1 MKWISFYI
9 TFLLLNITSFAQ
21 GHFVLSYSGN
31 GLDHMNLYVMAAT
44 INGTNLD
51 IGDEIAV
58 FDGTICC
65 AKTILTQP
73 IVFTNS
79 NTYITLQ
86 ASKADPSSS
95 EEGFTPGNV
104 IIYKFWD
111 SSAGIEISNVATQ
124 YFDPDTEATLPAPTF
139 TPGGTATLKLSYTN
153 ISNQAPVANAGADQT
168 VNEGVA
174 VTLDGST
181 SSDPDNNTLTY
192 LWTAPSGI
200 TLNSTTAAKPTFTAP
215 EVMTN
220 QSYTFSLIVN
230 DGTVYSTADQVIV
243 TVRQVNKAPV
253 ANAGTDQSV
262 NESVTVTL
270 DGSASSD
277 PDNNTLTYSWTA
289 PTGITLNST
298 TAAKPTFT
306 APEVMTNQ
314 SYTFSLIVNDGTVNS
329 TADQVIVTVRQV
341 NKAPVA
347 NAGVD
352 QTVNEGVVVTLDGS
366 ASSDPDN
373 NTLTYSWTAPTGIT
387 LNSTTAAKPTF
398 TAPEVMT
405 NQSYTF
411 SLVVNDGTVNSTA
424 DQVVITVRQVNKAPV
439 ANAGTDQSVN
449 EGVTVSLDGSA
460 SSDPDNNTL
469 TYKWTAPSGITLN
482 STTAAKPTFTAPEV
496 MTNQSYTFSLIVN
509 DGTVNSTA
517 DQVVITVRQVN
528 KAPVANAGTDQSV
541 NEGVTVSL
549 DGSASSDPDN
559 NTLTYKWTAPS
570 GITLNSTT
578 AAKPTFTAPEVMT
591 NQSYTFSLIV
601 NDGTVNSTADQV
613 VITVRQVNKAPVAN
627 AGTDQSV
634 NEGVTVSLD
643 GSASSDPDNNTLTY
657 KWTAPSGITLNST
670 TAAKPTFTA
679 PEVMTNQ
686 SYTFSLIVNDGTV
699 NSTADQVVI
708 TVRQVNKAPV
718 ANAGT
723 DQSVNEGVTVS
734 LDGSA
739 SSDPDNNTLTY
750 KWTAPS
756 GITLNSTT
764 AAKPTFTAPE
774 VMINQNYTFSLVVN
788 DGTVNSTADQVI
800 VTVRQ
805 VNKAPVANAGTDQ
818 SVEKNTL
825 YTLDGSSSSDPD
837 GDALTYLWSAPA
849 GITLSSNIVAKPT
862 FTTPAT
868 VSPANYTFTLTV
880 NDGKLNSASDQVIIT
895 IKQTNQAPEAKAGVD
910 QSIDE
915 GVLATLDGSASTD
928 PDGDALVY
936 LWVAPLGITLS
947 SISAAKPTF
956 TAPEVLANQSYT
968 FTLTVNDGTVNST
981 ADQVIVTVRQVNK
994 APVANAGTDQTVNEG
1009 VTVTLDGSASSDPD
1023 NNTLTYSWTAPTG
1036 ITLNS
1041 TTAAKPTFTAPQV
1054 LTDQNYAFS
1063 LIVSDGTLNSI
1074 ADQVILT
1081 VKHINKSP
1089 TANAGVDQ
1097 NVNEGSFVTL
1107 DGSNSSDPE
1116 NNTLTY
1122 LWTAPTGITLSS
1134 NSAARPTFTAPEVM
1148 TDQNY
1153 TFSLVVN
1160 DGTGN
1165 STTDQVIITVKQIN
1179 KVPIANAGP
1188 DQTGNEGALITLD
1201 ASASSDLDNNPLSYK
1216 WTAPSGIILSST
1228 TVAKPTFTAPQVLTD
1243 QSYTFSLIV
1252 NDGIA
1257 NSLADQVYITIRQ
1270 INKAPVLTSSKS
1282 FSVNENLPQEFL
1294 LEGTDAENDP
1304 INFTF
1309 DNLPSFLHLTK
1320 KTNTSAILSG
1330 TFTNQYVG
1338 VNSYNL
1344 NLSDGVSTTKE
1355 ILTIIVTNVDGGPYV
1370 KDSIKNVSV
1379 NKGAIDIVIDLKLV
1393 FADNNQA
1400 DILNYSVSSNTNDK
1414 IVTAKIAGTNLTLSF
1429 SKEFTGLSQIIIKA
1443 SSNGKEAQS
1452 KFNVDVNIPT
1462 GIGNLVHNPEVLIY
1476 PNPTEGDVHLRFK
1489 EIPEENETWVYIYNT
1504 SGKLMIKSLVR
1515 DTEEILKLN
1524 GYAPGVYLIQIA
1536 LPKPKTY
1543 KVILR

>member
-9 TFLLLNITSFAQ
+9 AFLLLNIASFAQ

-31 GLDHMNLYVMAAT
+31 GLEHMNLYVVTAT

-65 AKTILTQP
+65 AKAILTQP
-73 IVFTNS
+73 IVITDP
-79 NTYITLQ
+79 NTFITLK

-95 EEGFTPGNV
+95 EEGFTPGNA
-104 IIYKFWD
+104 ILYKFWD

-139 TPGGTATLKLSYTN
+139 TPEGSATLKLSYTN
-153 ISNQAPVANAGADQT
+153 ITNQAPVANAGTDQT

-174 VTLDGST
+174 VTLDGSA

-192 LWTAPSGI
+192 SWTAPTGI

-220 QSYTFSLIVN
+220 QSYVFSLIVN
-230 DGTVYSTADQVIV
+230 DGTVNSTADQVTV

-262 NESVTVTL
+262 NEGVTVTL

-314 SYTFSLIVNDGTVNS
+314 TYTFSLVVNDGTVNS

-347 NAGVD
+347 NAGTD
-352 QTVNEGVVVTLDGS
+352 QSVNEGVTVTLDGSASSDPDNNTLTCSWTAPTGITLNSTTAAKPTFTAPEVMTNQTYTFSLVVNDGTVNSTADQVIVTVRQVNKAPVANAGTDQSVNEGVTVTLDGS

-398 TAPEVMT
+398 TAPEVLT

-449 EGVTVSLDGSA
+449 EGVTVTLDGSA

-517 DQVVITVRQVN
+517 DQVVITVRQAN
-528 KAPVANAGTDQSV
+528 KAPVANAGTDQSI

-559 NTLTYKWTAPS
+559 NTLTYSWTAPT
-570 GITLNSTT
+570 GITLNSAT
-578 AAKPTFTAPEVMT
+578 AAKPTFTAPEVLS
-591 NQSYTFSLIV
+591 NQT
-601 NDGTVNSTADQV
+601 
-613 VITVRQVNKAPVAN
+613 
-627 AGTDQSV
+627 
-634 NEGVTVSLD
+634 
-643 GSASSDPDNNTLTY
+643 
-657 KWTAPSGITLNST
+657 
-670 TAAKPTFTA
+670 
-679 PEVMTNQ
+679 
-686 SYTFSLIVNDGTV
+686 
-699 NSTADQVVI
+699 
-708 TVRQVNKAPV
+708 
-718 ANAGT
+718 
-723 DQSVNEGVTVS
+723 
-734 LDGSA
+734 
-739 SSDPDNNTLTY
+739 
-750 KWTAPS
+750 
-756 GITLNSTT
+756 
-764 AAKPTFTAPE
+764 
-774 VMINQNYTFSLVVN
+774 YTFSLVVN

-825 YTLDGSSSSDPD
+825 YTIDGSSSSDPD

-936 LWVAPLGITLS
+936 LWVAPPGITLS
-947 SISAAKPTF
+947 STSAAKPTF

-994 APVANAGTDQTVNEG
+994 APVAKAATDQTINEG
-1009 VTVTLDGSASSDPD
+1009 EVVTLDGSASSDPD
-1023 NNTLTYSWTAPTG
+1023 NNTLTYSWSAPTG

-1041 TTAAKPTFTAPQV
+1041 TTAAKPTFTASQV
-1054 LTDQNYAFS
+1054 LTDQNYTFS
-1063 LIVSDGTLNSI
+1063 LIVNDGTVNST
-1074 ADQVILT
+1074 ADQVIVT
-1081 VKHINKSP
+1081 VKHINKAP
-1089 TANAGVDQ
+1089 TANAGANQTVD
-1097 NVNEGSFVTL
+1097 EGSFVTL
-1107 DGSNSSDPE
+1107 DGSTSSDPE
-1116 NNTLTY
+1116 NSTLTY

-1134 NSAARPTFTAPEVM
+1134 NSIAKPTFTAPEVM

-1165 STTDQVIITVKQIN
+1165 STAAQVIITVKQIN
-1179 KVPIANAGP
+1179 KVPLANAGP
-1188 DQTGNEGALITLD
+1188 DQTVNEGAVITLD
-1201 ASASSDLDNNPLSYK
+1201 ASASSDLDNNTLTYK
-1216 WTAPSGIILSST
+1216 WTAPPGIILSST

-1243 QSYTFSLIV
+1243 QSYAFSLIV
-1252 NDGIA
+1252 NDGIV
-1257 NSLADQVYITIRQ
+1257 NSTADQVYITVRQ

-1282 FSVNENLPQEFL
+1282 YTVGENLPQEFL

-1304 INFTF
+1304 INFSF
-1309 DNLPSFLHLTK
+1309 ENLPAFLNLTK

-1344 NLSDGVSTTKE
+1344 NLSDGVSNTKE

-1400 DILNYSVSSNTNDK
+1400 DILNYSVASNTNDK

-1462 GIGNLVHNPEVLIY
+1462 GIGNLDHNPEVLIY

-1489 EIPEENETWVYIYNT
+1489 EIPENETWVYIYNT